1 MIKLIVTVVGLILIA
16 FIAWWFF
23 AKHEKDGQ
31 KAVRNGNI
39 QEITVEVNGGYKPE
53 TLILEKDVP
62 ARITF
67 DRKDPSTCLDQVVLP
82 EFGAHLDLPLHE
94 KTVVTV
100 QPNESG
106 EFGFACG
113 MNMFHGKII
122 VD

>member
-1 MIKLIVTVVGLILIA
+1 MVTSLKPSFLRRT
-16 FIAWWFF
+16 FQ
-23 AKHEKDGQ
+23 HES
-31 KAVRNGNI
+31 
-39 QEITVEVNGGYKPE
+39 
-53 TLILEKDVP
+53 L
-62 ARITF
+62 F